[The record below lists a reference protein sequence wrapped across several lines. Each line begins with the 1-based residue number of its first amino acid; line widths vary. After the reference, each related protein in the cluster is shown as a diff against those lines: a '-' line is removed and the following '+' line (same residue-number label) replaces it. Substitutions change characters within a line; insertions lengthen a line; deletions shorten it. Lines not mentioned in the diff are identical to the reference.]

1 MTASPIYVNLPFI
14 SDDPEMVER
23 PPDTGNGS
31 SGGSLDPTVEIQPI
45 TYTSGQYHTLED
57 ARKAVNSLTRTLGFE
72 VNFSSVK
79 DGKYCNLVCH
89 RHGANGAYGAK
100 GTKRPRS
107 TKATGCPFK
116 VNCKLRNG
124 MWHAKLSNNTHNHGP
139 QDPSELPQ
147 LRRERLEE
155 LKDEIHERLIVQGDP
170 PADVRRWLREKGITL
185 SDSAFGKAIAD
196 ARKAAL
202 DMPDASQSRA
212 PLRKSMGPEVA
223 VTDDRRFKPYNKPRG
238 AQKCGYCKKPG
249 HRINQCD
256 EYEQKH
262 GHPYQAPVK
271 SQAGG
276 VVLVPGSRYTDA
288 WIGICSVAPVRSA
301 PPSSPPAAVTAT
313 APPAEHVLM
322 TGQDPGF
329 HPGLGTDV
337 TFLEQTFLEM
347 PRAQAQAYLN
357 MPQDQTHLNGHFSAQ

>member
-1 MTASPIYVNLPFI
+1 M
-14 SDDPEMVER
+14 
-23 PPDTGNGS
+23 
-31 SGGSLDPTVEIQPI
+31 
-45 TYTSGQYHTLED
+45 
-57 ARKAVNSLTRTLGFE
+57 
-72 VNFSSVK
+72 K

-89 RHGANGAYGAK
+89 RHGANGAFGAK
-100 GTKRPRS
+100 GNKRPRG
-107 TKATGCPFK
+107 TRATGCPFK

-124 MWHAKLSNNTHNHGP
+124 MWLAKLSNNTHNHGP

-170 PADVRRWLREKGITL
+170 PTELRKFLREKGIQL

-202 DMPDASQSRA
+202 DMPDTAGEPMVAFTPSAPGGNLHTLYIPAAIARA
-212 PLRKSMGPEVA
+212 LAEEYGSEVA
-223 VTDDRRFKPYNKPRG
+223 VTDDRRFKPYKKPRG

-271 SQAGG
+271 GK
-276 VVLVPGSRYTDA
+276 LVASSTSPVPATQTPGSDSAVSASANGRPSTA
-288 WIGICSVAPVRSA
+288 EGAPPPSA
-301 PPSSPPAAVTAT
+301 PPV
-313 APPAEHVLM
+313 APPATAHPAA
-322 TGQDPGF
+322 GPAHAF
-329 HPGLGTDV
+329 HPNLGADV
-337 TFLEQTFLEM
+337 SFLEQAFLDM
-347 PRAQAQAYLN
+347 PPEQAQAYLN
-357 MPQDQTHLNGHFSAQ
+357 LQQNQQHHLDAGFGGR